1 VAEATDRSRMRFRS
15 RSSLEARDMTVEMVR
30 NYRVIWGWK
39 RKGTNSGWEW
49 DREWEWQC
57 KAAKVTASPA

>member
-15 RSSLEARDMTVEMVR
+15 RSSLEARDMTVEMAR

-39 RKGTNSGWEW
+39 RKGTNGGWEW